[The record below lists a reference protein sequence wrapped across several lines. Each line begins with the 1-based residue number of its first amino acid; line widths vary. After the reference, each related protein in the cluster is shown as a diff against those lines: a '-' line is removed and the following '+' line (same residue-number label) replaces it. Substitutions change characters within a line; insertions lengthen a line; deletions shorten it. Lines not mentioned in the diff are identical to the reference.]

1 MYFSDDLFKMNII
14 TVLTMDEK
22 KNNYNSYSF

>member
-14 TVLTMDEK
+14 TVVTMDEK